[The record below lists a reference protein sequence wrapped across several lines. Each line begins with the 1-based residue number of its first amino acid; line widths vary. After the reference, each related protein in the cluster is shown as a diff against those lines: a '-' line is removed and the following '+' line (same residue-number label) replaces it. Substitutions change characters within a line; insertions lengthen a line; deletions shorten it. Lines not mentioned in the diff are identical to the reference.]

1 MVGVKGLCIITM
13 WSGMIKA
20 LRVFIRRGL
29 TLCFALIILQA
40 ALYIAAQD
48 ARVFLWSDAQAAEKK
63 EQRKYDK
70 AKTKK
75 RSSVSQ
81 KCGGKL
87 EQAQLELE
95 AERWSQAQSI
105 LKDSLGSA
113 CASGY
118 EKSQVWNFLA
128 YTYYSRDNI
137 KQAINS
143 YKKVLA
149 EPETDER
156 MRASVYYSVAQL
168 YFVSEDYA
176 NAAKNLEIWMKEATV
191 VGADGKVLLA
201 QAYYQLSRKRDSLR
215 LLSAVIKEW
224 LDKGKTP
231 KENWW
236 GLQRVIYY
244 ENKNYKQ
251 TLAVLKK
258 LVKHYPKYS
267 YWRQMGGMYAEL
279 KQDINQLVSTELV
292 YLAGNTDK
300 ERELM
305 SLAYLFI
312 GADAPFLAAR
322 VVEKGFKD
330 KLIEKTEKNME
341 FLGHAWQQAQDG
353 SKARP
358 VLEEAAK
365 LSDKGAIWARLAGVY
380 LDMGEDKKAVRASRN
395 ALNKGGLKR
404 KDLTYMVLGNA
415 QLNLHCYKDAAQAFE
430 KATMDKRSARFASKW
445 ITYAGNEGKRRKQLQ
460 QMGANI
466 AGCSKV

>member
-1 MVGVKGLCIITM
+1 MVSVKGLCIITM
-13 WSGMIKA
+13 WGGTIKA
-20 LRVFIRRGL
+20 LRTFIRRGL
-29 TLCFALIILQA
+29 TLCFGLIVLQA
-40 ALYIAAQD
+40 GLYVAVQD
-48 ARVFLWSDAQAAEKK
+48 ARIFLWSDAQAAEKS
-63 EQRKYDK
+63 EQRKFGK

-75 RSSVSQ
+75 RSSVGQ

-95 AERWSQAQSI
+95 EERWSQAQTI
-105 LKDSLGSA
+105 LKDSLASA
-113 CASGY
+113 CVSGY

-156 MRASVYYSVAQL
+156 MRAGVYYSIAQL
-168 YFVSEDYA
+168 YFVSEDYE

-191 VGADGKVLLA
+191 VGVSGKALLA
-201 QAYYQLSRKRDSLR
+201 QAYYQLNRKKDSLR
-215 LLSAVIKEW
+215 LLSSVIKEW
-224 LDKGKTP
+224 VDKGKTP

-244 ENKNYKQ
+244 ENKNYRQ
-251 TLAVLKK
+251 TLGVLKK
-258 LVKHYPKYS
+258 LVKHYPKYN

-279 KQDINQLVSTELV
+279 KQDINHLVSTELI

-300 ERELM
+300 ERELL

-353 SKARP
+353 KKARP

-365 LSDKGAIWARLAGVY
+365 LSDKGTIWARLAGVY
-380 LDMGEDKKAVRASRN
+380 LDLGEDKKAVRASRN

-430 KATMDKRSARFASKW
+430 KATMDRRSAKYASKW
-445 ITYAGNEGKRRKQLQ
+445 ITYAGNEGKRRNKLRE
-460 QMGANI
+460 MGADI
-466 AGCSKV
+466 VGCSKA